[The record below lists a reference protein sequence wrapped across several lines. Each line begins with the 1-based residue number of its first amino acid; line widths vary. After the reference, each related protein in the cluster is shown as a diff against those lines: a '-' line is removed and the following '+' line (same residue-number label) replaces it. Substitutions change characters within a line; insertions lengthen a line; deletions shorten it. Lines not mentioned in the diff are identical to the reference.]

1 VRLQIS
7 FFLPCYFSLSNSAH
21 LKIISSEVIM
31 KRIISLLC
39 CIALAGC
46 CQLSRQQRT
55 NYPVANGYYFAPH
68 LMPDVAPQMQ
78 FPGYWIDRAS
88 TPDALLLNLAQIDS
102 LNAAIRATGLVR
114 DVIALAHCDS
124 LEHFHDA
131 AWNHMQR
138 KREMLAQR
146 QLYEAYGTTL
156 TPDEQA
162 SCLANLPRNTAEY
175 HALKVDSLALF
186 TCFTSEQMLPGNL
199 FLSAKPY
206 DDEFNALQNNGL
218 DMGEPTFVLCGSRD
232 GKWVYQINSFSAGWV
247 PREHLLL
254 LSRAQHINALPTAIV
269 KQPYAEYW
277 QHSDETG
284 FIGVLR
290 MGSTVYIDTTWHNT
304 IHVRILRPQPSGM
317 QTTYLRRDAITN
329 TPQPL
334 TRRNLLNAA
343 FAWLHTPY
351 GWGDTN
357 QFVDCSK
364 FIQCLY
370 RLHGIIIPRN
380 GRAQGSIAPNLLT
393 QHAALSS
400 QQCIQQY
407 GIPGLTML
415 HMPGHIMLYVG
426 CNNDE
431 VYAIHVLYRYQEI
444 EGKYITNR
452 VPNRVVISTL
462 RLSEGSTRGSY
473 LQRLSA
479 VLHPCP

>member
-1 VRLQIS
+1 
-7 FFLPCYFSLSNSAH
+7 
-21 LKIISSEVIM
+21 
-31 KRIISLLC
+31 
-39 CIALAGC
+39 
-46 CQLSRQQRT
+46 
-55 NYPVANGYYFAPH
+55 
-68 LMPDVAPQMQ
+68 
-78 FPGYWIDRAS
+78 
-88 TPDALLLNLAQIDS
+88 
-102 LNAAIRATGLVR
+102 
-114 DVIALAHCDS
+114 
-124 LEHFHDA
+124 
-131 AWNHMQR
+131 
-138 KREMLAQR
+138 
-146 QLYEAYGTTL
+146 
-156 TPDEQA
+156 
-162 SCLANLPRNTAEY
+162 
-175 HALKVDSLALF
+175 
-186 TCFTSEQMLPGNL
+186 
-199 FLSAKPY
+199 
-206 DDEFNALQNNGL
+206 
-218 DMGEPTFVLCGSRD
+218 VLCGSRD

-393 QHAALSS
+393 QHATLSS